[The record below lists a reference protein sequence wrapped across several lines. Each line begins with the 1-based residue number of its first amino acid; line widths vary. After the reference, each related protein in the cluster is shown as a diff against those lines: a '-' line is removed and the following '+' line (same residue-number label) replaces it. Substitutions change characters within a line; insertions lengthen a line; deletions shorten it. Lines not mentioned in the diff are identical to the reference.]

1 MYLKIEETLVQHQQ
15 IKDML
20 TKLDHASP
28 VSGLSIV
35 FGTKNFNFSVGSAAP
50 TDLSDVDQQSP
61 LIPQHEP
68 LIPGQSVSS

>member
-35 FGTKNFNFSVGSAAP
+35 FGTKNLKTIQNIKWKRVMALNVYYVPVFFNTLRLNGATEDP
-50 TDLSDVDQQSP
+50 
-61 LIPQHEP
+61 
-68 LIPGQSVSS
+68 